1 MTRMKPLI
9 ATLFLIS
16 SCSFCNSC
24 FSNRFIESNLKPY
37 TSFNLPNE
45 PAVVET
51 APLDAAAQ
59 HGWCRIQART
69 FTSTLKSRSFPR
81 KVLADNPAALSDI
94 STSGVELPQMMV
106 EMLIRHDGPLGRAHG
121 SEKAMGMGR
130 TSFWAAS

>member
-51 APLDAAAQ
+51 APLDAAVTTRMVQNSGQDSYVNVKVEILPAE
-59 HGWCRIQART
+59 
-69 FTSTLKSRSFPR
+69 SF
-81 KVLADNPAALSDI
+81 
-94 STSGVELPQMMV
+94 G
-106 EMLIRHDGPLGRAHG
+106 G
-121 SEKAMGMGR
+121 
-130 TSFWAAS
+130 